1 MSEGGIPFASK
12 YPGIMKQMIDGTRVG
27 LRIDAEGT
35 PTIDIHNLAIPG
47 GLIDLIKLKF
57 P

>member
-1 MSEGGIPFASK
+1 MR
-12 YPGIMKQMIDGTRVG
+12 QMIDGTKVG
-27 LRIDAEGT
+27 LRIDAGGT
-35 PTIDIHNLAIPG
+35 PTIDIHDLSIPG